1 VTEEE
6 LQTAL
11 EKATPERERYELF
24 VEECQDQD
32 IRVRFS
38 PAKGEGW
45 SMPALLAVVHT
56 SLRAAA
62 GVEAEITHL
71 NVTKIRGAQQADVLA
86 RSRHRPCR
94 GLAIQPRRR
103 RADRARHGH
112 SIVAGPMS
120 DATPPDL
127 TPSRPVYDGKLGEL
141 YGIYLRHLLLML
153 LTLGW
158 SRFWGRTR
166 LRRYLWSHFSIL
178 GDRFEY
184 RGRGLELFIGFIFV
198 LLILAAW
205 GGLVWLVW
213 HFAIEGRGVRGF
225 GLIDAFSLTVA
236 FIGFPLAF
244 VGQYAG
250 LRYRL
255 TRTRWRG
262 IRGTLAGS
270 AWGFGVIATLLTF
283 ANAMTAQLMTPLV
296 SVTLARPRIANASL
310 GTQRLE
316 FAGRAGDIYGRYIGY
331 YFLNILLWGV
341 VIGLAIAAFV
351 AGGAKLGFDEAKLAT
366 IFTKPGFTTVV
377 VILIALFVVSTLFGL
392 LILPLRCWWQAYLF
406 RYLVARVRAGPV
418 LFATALSTRHMWS
431 FMVVNYLIVV
441 MTLGL
446 GWPWVMHRTLR
457 LISEQLWIYGAPD
470 GASIR
475 QPADRGPNYGEGL
488 LDMFDVSGV

>member
-1 VTEEE
+1 MSE
-6 LQTAL
+6 
-11 EKATPERERYELF
+11 AT
-24 VEECQDQD
+24 
-32 IRVRFS
+32 
-38 PAKGEGW
+38 K
-45 SMPALLAVVHT
+45 
-56 SLRAAA
+56 
-62 GVEAEITHL
+62 
-71 NVTKIRGAQQADVLA
+71 
-86 RSRHRPCR
+86 
-94 GLAIQPRRR
+94 
-103 RADRARHGH
+103 
-112 SIVAGPMS
+112 PMS
-120 DATPPDL
+120 EATPPDL

-153 LTLGW
+153 LTFGW

-213 HFAIEGRGVRGF
+213 HFAIESRGVRGF

-255 TRTRWRG
+255 SRTRWRG

-283 ANAMTAQLMTPLV
+283 VNAMTAQLLTPLV
-296 SVTLARPRIANASL
+296 SVNLARPRIANASL

-331 YFLNILLWGV
+331 YFLNILLWVV
-341 VIGLAIAAFV
+341 VIGLASTALVF
-351 AGGAKLGFDEAKLAT
+351 GGVKLGIDEAKLAT

-475 QPADRGPNYGEGL
+475 QPADRGPKYGEGL